1 MSRRIVAIAGGENGR
16 PLPDGTRAPYDTEAI
31 DRAIVRLTGK
41 AHPHF
46 LMIAHSQPTADRQ
59 QFYFEVMRDIYE
71 RFGCECRDL
80 KSDELED
87 RETVQEKV
95 DWADIIYEGGGDTLS
110 MIALWKRTGFDEVL
124 RQAWEDGKVLCGL
137 SAGGNCWFESC
148 SSDSLK
154 IIHDDPSQPFIEVE
168 CLGFLKGYFI
178 PHSDVEATRIPD
190 AKENLR
196 ENGRIGFALS
206 NCTALAFIDDE
217 CTVLKS
223 SDTAFARKMYWK
235 DGVCVE
241 QELSG
246 TMTLEELYRK

>member
-1 MSRRIVAIAGGENGR
+1 MKKIVAIAGGENGR
-16 PLPDGTRAPYDTEAI
+16 PLPSGGRAPYETESI
-31 DRAIVRLTGK
+31 DREIGRLTDK

-46 LMIAHSQPTADRQ
+46 LLIAHSQPTADRQ

-87 RETVQEKV
+87 PAAVAEKIG
-95 DWADIIYEGGGDTLS
+95 WADIIYEGGGDTLS
-110 MIALWKRTGFDEVL
+110 MIALWKRTGFDRVL
-124 RQAWEDGKVLCGL
+124 HQAWEDGKVLCGL

-154 IIHDDPSQPFIEVE
+154 IIHNDPSQPFIEVE

-196 ENGRIGFALS
+196 ENGRVGFALS
-206 NCTALAFIDDE
+206 NCAALAFVDDTY
-217 CTVLKS
+217 TVLRS
-223 SDTAFARKMYWK
+223 SDTAFAKKLYWK

-241 QELSG
+241 ETLDG
-246 TMTLEELYRK
+246 TGTLESLYSR

>member
-1 MSRRIVAIAGGENGR
+1 MTKKIVAIAGGENGR
-16 PLPDGTRAPYDTEAI
+16 PLPEGGRAPYDTESI
-31 DRAIVRLTGK
+31 DREIVRLTDK

-46 LMIAHSQPTADRQ
+46 LMIAHSQPTEDRQ

-71 RFGCECRDL
+71 RYGCECRDL
-80 KSDELED
+80 KSTELED
-87 RETVQEKV
+87 LAVVQEKIG
-95 DWADIIYEGGGDTLS
+95 WADIIYEGGGDTLS
-110 MIALWKRTGFDEVL
+110 MIALWKRTGFDKVL

-154 IIHDDPSQPFIEVE
+154 IIHNDPSQPFIEVD

-196 ENGRIGFALS
+196 DNGRIGFALS
-206 NCTALAFIDDE
+206 NCAALEFVDD
-217 CTVLKS
+217 TYKVLKS
-223 SDTAFARKMYWK
+223 ADTAFARKLYWK
-235 DGVCVE
+235 DGICCE
-241 QELSG
+241 EELNTAGS
-246 TMTLEELYRK
+246 LEELYSR